1 MWGAGRAKPS
11 LLTPPRRRQRRIAG
25 AAKHEM
31 HVRGQLVA
39 KVEDAHP
46 RREFQALGEPFCKP
60 QRVWAHNV
68 RDEPVRVI
76 GRRARKL

>member
-31 HVRGQLVA
+31 HVRGQLV
-39 KVEDAHP
+39 DG
-46 RREFQALGEPFCKP
+46 LPFI
-60 QRVWAHNV
+60 RVASKMLATCRFGIINV
-68 RDEPVRVI
+68 
-76 GRRARKL
+76 